1 MYPPFL
7 EICIFSVHRS
17 SRFVYLSVL
26 EDDNRGNMI
35 VHLDIDNKDETVV
48 HSLTITNTL
57 ISLSVVVRVVSGEG
71 IGY

>member
-1 MYPPFL
+1 M
-7 EICIFSVHRS
+7 HRS